1 LHYFIMSV
9 GADGKPA
16 PDRWI
21 EDWGWDSISDSHL
34 TQWWSPH
41 DILQPNVGDLVLQ
54 TSIMTGKIL
63 GIFRMMGK
71 GDPHPFNPK
80 RWRHGIKLEPLVLW
94 DGRYAP
100 TIGSLSLFVPR
111 TYHRVAR
118 QNEHHIENLIDQ
130 YLPALSDEL
139 IEEAKAA

>member
-1 LHYFIMSV
+1 MRYYVMSV
-9 GADGKPA
+9 GADRKPA

-41 DILQPNVGDLVLQ
+41 AILQPKVGDIALQ
-54 TSIMTGKIL
+54 ASIVTGKVL
-63 GIFRMMGK
+63 GIFRVMGE
-71 GDPHPFNPK
+71 GDPHPFDPK
-80 RWRHGIKLEPLVLW
+80 RWKHGIKLEPLALW

-100 TIGSLSLFVPR
+100 TVGSLGLFVPR

-118 QNEHHIENLIDQ
+118 HDEHKVEGLIAQ
-130 YLPALSDEL
+130 YLPALVSEL
-139 IEEAKAA
+139 IAESQAA